1 MSKTSRKQPFFQRFA
16 WLILTG
22 VALAT
27 PVVFFGAGKAV
38 SSNSNKVEDW
48 LPAGFKETGELGWF
62 RERFVGDQFV
72 IVSWE
77 GCELGGRRQ
86 RDGVVDDPRI
96 EQLALLLVPEGSVTS
111 STESQGSTGMNS
123 GLRMV
128 PEGSE
133 ASSMDSGMER
143 TSSRYSHY
151 FKSVMTARRLLNQL
165 TAEPNGVPYDEAV
178 ARLTGSL
185 IGPDGKQTC
194 LIVTLSDAAISDFKG
209 AIARGNTRLIGRK
222 PQGALFGALQECGI
236 DIETVRMGGPP
247 VDNVAIDEEGERTLI
262 RLAGLSG
269 LLGLGLAY
277 FSLRSIKLTS
287 IVFGCGILSAA
298 AALASIWFTG
308 ERTDAVVLSMPALVY
323 VLAISGAVHLINYYR
338 DAVDEGGLV
347 GAPDRAIAHGWKPA
361 LLCSVT
367 TALGLL
373 SLYSSELVPIR
384 KFGLYSALG
393 VMLMLITLFL
403 YLPAALQIWPV
414 LPRSRK
420 APAGDP
426 SELAQ
431 TSSLSGMTLFW
442 TRFAGWIIKHHLAVS
457 LGCALV
463 ISAIGFGLTRV
474 RTSIDLMKLF
484 DGDARILR
492 DYRWLE
498 ANVGRLV
505 PMEIVLRFE
514 SDTLRNADDPSGRY
528 IDFSLLD
535 RLELVSALQQTIEQR
550 FGGGGQDV
558 IGPSMSA
565 VTFIPP
571 LPVQRSGTSSVIRRS
586 ITESKIEAS
595 YSDLLSSGYLRID
608 PVDQAELWRVSI
620 RVAAFQDVDY
630 GLFSDTLRQDVD
642 PLLEAFRLRR
652 QILASIAS
660 TRPDNSYA
668 GATVLWWSQ
677 SDASEEQT
685 SSEPQQAV
693 LATTLRG
700 LLLRDRVRLVE
711 RHQDVA
717 EVTLSQLDQLKQ
729 CDSLVLAG
737 TVSSPDAQMIR
748 DVIPQLVCL
757 QEPDKTIVE
766 GARVQVLPLA
776 EDTSVSTVY
785 TGVVPIVYKAQ
796 RALLDS
802 LIQSTFWSF
811 VTILP
816 LLMFVSR
823 GVAAGCVAMLPN
835 VLPVLV
841 IFGGMGW
848 LGLSVDIGSMMS
860 ASIALG
866 VAVDDTIHY
875 LTWFR
880 EDLNRSGDR
889 HQAILTAYQR
899 CATPTLQA
907 ALISGL
913 GLSVFAF
920 STFTPTQQFGY
931 LMLTILLAGVVA
943 ELVML
948 PAILAGPLGWAFRP
962 TKPNPDGPK
971 LPGVI
976 PHPTKARVSKTSLT
990 LHQ

>member
-1 MSKTSRKQPFFQRFA
+1 MSNAPNKSPLFQRFA
-16 WLILTG
+16 WVILLG

-77 GCELGGRRQ
+77 GCQLGDRRP
-86 RDGVVDDPRI
+86 RDGSGDDPRI
-96 EQLALLLVPEGSVTS
+96 EQLALLLVPDGTEGS
-111 STESQGSTGMNS
+111 ST
-123 GLRMV
+123 
-128 PEGSE
+128 
-133 ASSMDSGMER
+133 DSANELTDR
-143 TSSRYSHY
+143 THTRYSEY

-165 TAEPNGVPYDEAV
+165 TAEPNGVPYDKAV

-185 IGPDGKQTC
+185 IGADGKQTC

-209 AIARGNTRLIGRK
+209 AIARGNTRLLGRK
-222 PQGALFGALQECGI
+222 PQGALFDALQECGI
-236 DIETVRMGGPP
+236 DIETVHIGGPP

-277 FSLRSIKLTS
+277 FSLRSIKLTA

-308 ERTDAVVLSMPALVY
+308 EKTDAVVLSMPALVY

-338 DAVDEGGLV
+338 DAVDEGGLH
-347 GAPDRAIAHGWKPA
+347 GATDRAIAHGWKPA
-361 LLCSVT
+361 LLCSIT

-384 KFGLYSALG
+384 KFGLYSAIG
-393 VMLMLITLFL
+393 VMLMLVTLFL

-414 LPRSRK
+414 SPRQRRGN
-420 APAGDP
+420 AGGTD
-426 SELAQ
+426 EQAR
-431 TSSLSGMTLFW
+431 LSNASAMSVFW
-442 TRFAGWIIKHHLAVS
+442 ERFASWIIRHHLWVTA
-457 LGCALV
+457 GCVLV
-463 ISAIGFGLTRV
+463 VGIIGFGLTRV

-514 SDTLRNADDPSGRY
+514 RDTLRDASDPSGRY
-528 IDFSLLD
+528 VDFSLLD
-535 RLELVSALQQTIEQR
+535 RLELVSVLQQTIEQR
-550 FGGGGQDV
+550 FGSGGQDV
-558 IGPSMSA
+558 VGPSMSA
-565 VTFIPP
+565 VTLIPP
-571 LPVQRSGTSSVIRRS
+571 LPLRRQGTSSVIRRS
-586 ITESKIEAS
+586 VTESKIEAS
-595 YSDLLSSGYLRID
+595 YNDLLSSGYLRID

-630 GLFSDTLRQDVD
+630 GLFSDTLREDVE

-652 QILASIAS
+652 RILENIAVA
-660 TRPDNSYA
+660 RQGNSYA
-668 GATVLWWSQ
+668 GATVLWWRQESTSTEQVAQ
-677 SDASEEQT
+677 SSHDHL
-685 SSEPQQAV
+685 
-693 LATTLRG
+693 LATTLRE
-700 LLLRDRVRLVE
+700 LLQRDRVRLVD
-711 RHQDVA
+711 RDQDVA
-717 EVTLSQLDQLKQ
+717 EVTLSQLDQLRH
-729 CDSLVLAG
+729 CDGLVLSG
-737 TVSSPDAQMIR
+737 PVSSPDAQMIR
-748 DVIPQLVCL
+748 DVIPHLVCL
-757 QEPDKTIVE
+757 HEPEETIVE
-766 GARVQVLPLA
+766 GASVQVVPLT

-823 GVAAGCVAMLPN
+823 GVAAGMVAMLPN

-848 LGLSVDIGSMMS
+848 LGFSVDIGSMMS

-880 EDLNRSGDR
+880 EDLNRTGNR
-889 HQAILTAYQR
+889 HQAILSAYQR

-962 TKPNPDGPK
+962 TKSKSEDPK
-971 LPGVI
+971 LPGVLLR
-976 PHPTKARVSKTSLT
+976 PTKIRVSSTGL
-990 LHQ
+990 QIPQ

>member
-1 MSKTSRKQPFFQRFA
+1 MSKTRSKSPFFQRYA
-16 WLILTG
+16 WLILIG

-48 LPAGFKETGELGWF
+48 LPAGFKETSELGWF
-62 RERFVGDQFV
+62 RERFMGDQFV

-77 GCELGGRRQ
+77 GCELGNRHQ
-86 RDGVVDDPRI
+86 RDGAVDDPRI
-96 EQLALLLVPEGSVTS
+96 EQLATLLVPEEQGAS
-111 STESQGSTGMNS
+111 STDSDSVRKTSQ
-123 GLRMV
+123 
-128 PEGSE
+128 
-133 ASSMDSGMER
+133 
-143 TSSRYSHY
+143 YSHY
-151 FKSVMTARRLLNQL
+151 FKSVMTARRLLDQL
-165 TAEPNGVPYDEAV
+165 TDEPNGVPYDKAV
-178 ARLTGSL
+178 ARLKGSL
-185 IGPDGKQTC
+185 IGPDSKQTC
-194 LIVTLSDAAISDFKG
+194 LILTLSDTAISDFKG

-222 PQGALFGALQECGI
+222 PQGALFYALQECGV

-269 LLGLGLAY
+269 LLGLVLAY
-277 FSLRSIKLTS
+277 FSLRSIKLTA

-308 ERTDAVVLSMPALVY
+308 EKTDAVVLSMPALVY

-338 DAVDEGGLV
+338 DAVDEGGIE

-384 KFGLYSALG
+384 KFGLYSAIG
-393 VMLMLITLFL
+393 VMLMLVTLFL

-414 LPRSRK
+414 RARGRK
-420 APAGDP
+420 
-426 SELAQ
+426 E
-431 TSSLSGMTLFW
+431 TSSQLAPDVSMSAMAVFW
-442 TRFAGWIIKHHLAVS
+442 SRFAGWIIRHHLSVS
-457 LGCALV
+457 VGCVLV

-484 DGDARILR
+484 DRDARILR

-505 PMEIVLRFE
+505 PMEVVLRFE
-514 SDTLRNADDPSGRY
+514 RDTLRDAGDPSGRY

-535 RLELVSALQQTIEQR
+535 RLELVSVLQQTIEQR

-571 LPVQRSGTSSVIRRS
+571 LPVQRQGTSSVIRRS
-586 ITESKIEAS
+586 VTESKIEAS
-595 YSDLLSSGYLRID
+595 YDALLSSGYLRID

-630 GLFSDTLRQDVD
+630 GLFSDTLKEDVE

-652 QILASIAS
+652 KILANIAAA
-660 TRPDNSYA
+660 RQDNSYT
-668 GATVLWWSQ
+668 GATVLWWNQ
-677 SDASEEQT
+677 GNGPPGTHHA
-685 SSEPQQAV
+685 A

-700 LLLRDRVRLVE
+700 LLQRDRIRLVE
-711 RHQDVA
+711 REQDVE

-737 TVSSPDAQMIR
+737 AVSSPDVQMIR
-748 DVIPQLVCL
+748 DVIPHLVCL
-757 QEPDKTIVE
+757 QEPDRPIIE
-766 GARVQVLPLA
+766 GASVQVLPLA
-776 EDTSVSTVY
+776 EDTSISTVY

-823 GVAAGCVAMLPN
+823 GVAAGIVAMLPN

-848 LGLSVDIGSMMS
+848 LGFSIDIGSMMS

-880 EDLNRSGDR
+880 EDLNRTGDR
-889 HQAILTAYQR
+889 HQAILSAYQR

-962 TKPNPDGPK
+962 TKSKSADPK
-971 LPGVI
+971 QPGAV
-976 PHPTKARVSKTSLT
+976 PYPTILTRSLNV
-990 LHQ
+990 

>member
-1 MSKTSRKQPFFQRFA
+1 MSKPSSNGSFYKRYA
-16 WLILTG
+16 WTILMA

-27 PVVFFGAGKAV
+27 PVVFFGAAKAV
-38 SSNSNKVEDW
+38 RSNSNKVEDW
-48 LPAGFKETGELGWF
+48 LPAGFRETSELGWF

-72 IVSWE
+72 LISWE
-77 GCELGGRRQ
+77 ECRLGDPSQ
-86 RDGVVDDPRI
+86 HDGSGDDPRI
-96 EQLALLLVPEGSVTS
+96 EQLAMLLVPEGTGTS
-111 STESQGSTGMNS
+111 ITDSAIRPTEVKATKYSQ
-123 GLRMV
+123 
-128 PEGSE
+128 
-133 ASSMDSGMER
+133 
-143 TSSRYSHY
+143 Y
-151 FKSVMTARRLLNQL
+151 FKSVVTARRLLDQL
-165 TAEPNGVPYDEAV
+165 TAEPNDVPYEKAA

-185 IGPDGKQTC
+185 IGPDGRQTC
-194 LIVTLSDAAISDFKG
+194 LIATLSELARSNFKEAIG
-209 AIARGNTRLIGRK
+209 RGNNRLIGRHA
-222 PQGALFGALQECGI
+222 QGALFDALQECGV
-236 DIETVRMGGPP
+236 DIETVYLGGPP

-277 FSLRSIKLTS
+277 FSLRSIKLTA

-308 ERTDAVVLSMPALVY
+308 EKTDAVVLSMPALVY

-338 DAVDEGGLV
+338 NAVEEGGLD

-361 LLCSVT
+361 LLCSIT

-384 KFGLYSALG
+384 KFGLYSAIG
-393 VMLMLITLFL
+393 VILMLVTLFL
-403 YLPAALQIWPV
+403 YLPAALQIWPMRV
-414 LPRSRK
+414 ARREGSGVGTNEWSQ
-420 APAGDP
+420 ASAG
-426 SELAQ
+426 SAVAA
-431 TSSLSGMTLFW
+431 FW
-442 TRFAGWIIKHHLAVS
+442 ARFAGWIIRHHMLVTTACV
-457 LGCALV
+457 LV
-463 ISAIGFGLTRV
+463 IAAIGFGLTRV

-484 DGDARILR
+484 DGNARILH

-514 SDTLRNADDPSGRY
+514 RDTVRDAADPTGRQF
-528 IDFSLLD
+528 DLSLLD
-535 RLELVSALQQTIEQR
+535 RLELVSDLQRAVEQR
-550 FGGGGQDV
+550 FGAGGQDV
-558 IGPSMSA
+558 VGPSMSA

-571 LPVQRSGTSSVIRRS
+571 LPIQRQGTSAVIRRS
-586 ITESKIEAS
+586 VTESKLEAS
-595 YSDLLSSGYLRID
+595 YDGLLSSGYLRID

-630 GLFSDTLRQDVD
+630 GLFANSLQEDVE
-642 PLLEAFRLRR
+642 PLIEAHRLRR
-652 QILASIAS
+652 KILESIAEA
-660 TRPDNSYA
+660 RQGESYV
-668 GATVLWWSQ
+668 GATVLWWNWEPKS
-677 SDASEEQT
+677 AE
-685 SSEPQQAV
+685 SSPAAPHPNR
-693 LATTLRG
+693 LAATLRG
-700 LLLRDRVRLVE
+700 LLQRDRVRLVDQN
-711 RHQDVA
+711 QDA
-717 EVTLSQLDQLKQ
+717 ADLTLTQLDQLRG
-729 CDSLVLAG
+729 CDGLVLAG
-737 TVSSPDAQMIR
+737 TASAADVEMIR
-748 DVIPQLVCL
+748 EVIPNLVSL
-757 QEPDKTIVE
+757 QEFSESNLDGTRI
-766 GARVQVLPLA
+766 QVNGLA
-776 EDTSVSTVY
+776 VDTSISTVY

-816 LLMFVSR
+816 LLMIVSR
-823 GVAAGCVAMLPN
+823 GFAAGVVAMLPN

-848 LGLSVDIGSMMS
+848 LGFPVDIGSMMT

-880 EDLNRSGDR
+880 EDLNRTRNR
-889 HQAILTAYQR
+889 HQAIVTAYQR

-931 LMLTILLAGVVA
+931 LMLAILLAGVVA

-962 TKPNPDGPK
+962 AKS
-971 LPGVI
+971 GVAT
-976 PHPTKARVSKTSLT
+976 PRPTEVPLRPTKKRDLKTSLT

>member
-1 MSKTSRKQPFFQRFA
+1 MSKPNSKGSFYKRYA
-16 WLILTG
+16 WTILAA

-27 PVVFFGAGKAV
+27 PVVFFGAAKAV
-38 SSNSNKVEDW
+38 RSNSNKVEDW

-72 IVSWE
+72 LISWQE
-77 GCELGGRRQ
+77 CRLGDRSQ
-86 RDGVVDDPRI
+86 RDGSGDDPRI
-96 EQLALLLVPEGSVTS
+96 EQLALMLVPDA
-111 STESQGSTGMNS
+111 TGTRAADTANQ
-123 GLRMV
+123 
-128 PEGSE
+128 PTDFKE
-133 ASSMDSGMER
+133 
-143 TSSRYSHY
+143 TKYSHY
-151 FKSVMTARRLLNQL
+151 FKSVVTARRLLDQL
-165 TAEPNGVPYDEAV
+165 TAEPNGVPYDKAV
-178 ARLTGSL
+178 TRLTGSL
-185 IGPDGKQTC
+185 IGPDGQQTC
-194 LIVTLSDAAISDFKG
+194 LIATLTDEAIVDFKG
-209 AIARGNTRLIGRK
+209 AIARGNNRLIGRQ
-222 PQGALFGALQECGI
+222 PQGALFDAMQECGI
-236 DIETVRMGGPP
+236 DIETSHLGGPP

-269 LLGLGLAY
+269 LLGIGLAY
-277 FSLRSIKLTS
+277 FSLRSIKLTV

-308 ERTDAVVLSMPALVY
+308 EKTDAVVLSMPALVY

-338 DAVDEGGLV
+338 DAVEEGGLED
-347 GAPDRAIAHGWKPA
+347 ATDRAIAHGWKPA

-384 KFGLYSALG
+384 KFGLYSAIG
-393 VMLMLITLFL
+393 VMLMLATLFL
-403 YLPAALQIWPV
+403 YLPAALQIWPMRV
-414 LPRSRK
+414 PRRK
-420 APAGDP
+420 DSAGDA
-426 SELAQ
+426 SEPLP
-431 TSSLSGMTLFW
+431 TSAGSAVAAFW
-442 TRFAGWIIKHHLAVS
+442 ERFAGWIIRHHLLVTT
-457 LGCALV
+457 GCVLV
-463 ISAIGFGLTRV
+463 IAAIGFGLTRV

-484 DGDARILR
+484 DRNARILH

-505 PMEIVLRFE
+505 PMEVVLRFDR
-514 SDTLRNADDPSGRY
+514 DTVRDAADPSGRQF
-528 IDFSLLD
+528 DLSLLD
-535 RLELVSALQQTIEQR
+535 RLELVSDLQRVVEQR
-550 FGGGGQDV
+550 FGAGGQDV
-558 IGPSMSA
+558 VGPSMSA

-571 LPVQRSGTSSVIRRS
+571 LPVQRQGTSAVIRRS
-586 ITESKIEAS
+586 VTESKLEAS
-595 YSDLLSSGYLRID
+595 YDDLLTSGYLRID

-630 GLFSDTLRQDVD
+630 GLFANLLQEDVE
-642 PLLEAFRLRR
+642 PLIEAHRLRR
-652 QILASIAS
+652 QILENIAAG
-660 TRPDNSYA
+660 RQGESYV
-668 GATVLWWSQ
+668 GATVLWWNQEPESTE
-677 SDASEEQT
+677 SAPSASH
-685 SSEPQQAV
+685 SNR
-693 LATTLRG
+693 LATTLRA
-700 LLLRDRVRLVE
+700 LLQRDRVRLVDQS
-711 RHQDVA
+711 QDVA
-717 EVTLSQLDQLKQ
+717 EVTLTQLDQLRGF
-729 CDSLVLAG
+729 DSLVLAG
-737 TVSSPDAQMIR
+737 PVSVADVHMIR
-748 DVIPQLVCL
+748 DVMPNLVCL
-757 QEPDKTIVE
+757 QEFSERNLDGTRI
-766 GARVQVLPLA
+766 QVNGLA
-776 EDTSVSTVY
+776 DDTSISTVY

-811 VTILP
+811 ITILP

-823 GVAAGCVAMLPN
+823 GFSAGLVAMLPN

-848 LGLSVDIGSMMS
+848 LGFPVDIGSMMT

-880 EDLNRSGDR
+880 EDLNRTRDR
-889 HQAILTAYQR
+889 HQAIVTAYKR

-931 LMLTILLAGVVA
+931 LMLAILLAGVVA

-962 TKPNPDGPK
+962 AKSRTDAPRPADM
-971 LPGVI
+971 LLR
-976 PHPTKARVSKTSLT
+976 PTKKRGLKTSLT

>member
-1 MSKTSRKQPFFQRFA
+1 MTKTQQKRYFYQRFA
-16 WLILTG
+16 WLILLG
-22 VALAT
+22 IALAT
-27 PVVFFGAGKAV
+27 PVVFFGAAKAV
-38 SSNSNKVEDW
+38 GSNSNKVEDW

-72 IVSWE
+72 LVSWE
-77 GCELGGRRQ
+77 GCLLGDRRQ
-86 RDGVVDDPRI
+86 HEGATDDPRI
-96 EQLALLLVPEGSVTS
+96 EQLASLLVPAETATTPSDAA
-111 STESQGSTGMNS
+111 TESTTQDAGKY
-123 GLRMV
+123 
-128 PEGSE
+128 
-133 ASSMDSGMER
+133 
-143 TSSRYSHY
+143 SRY
-151 FKSVMTARRLLNQL
+151 FKSVMTARRLLDQL
-165 TAEPNGVPYDEAV
+165 TAEPNGVPYDQAV

-194 LIVTLSDAAISDFKG
+194 LIVTLSDEAISDFKG

-222 PQGALFGALQECGI
+222 PQGVLFDALQQCGV
-236 DIETVRMGGPP
+236 DIETVRLGGPP

-277 FSLRSIKLTS
+277 FSLRSFKLTA

-308 ERTDAVVLSMPALVY
+308 EKTDAVVLSMPALVY
-323 VLAISGAVHLINYYR
+323 VLAISGAVHLINYYH
-338 DAVDEGGLV
+338 DAVEEGGLP
-347 GAPDRAIAHGWKPA
+347 GATDRAIAHGWKPA
-361 LLCSVT
+361 LLCSIT

-384 KFGLYSALG
+384 KFGVYSAIG
-393 VMLMLITLFL
+393 VMLMLVTLFL

-414 LPRSRK
+414 LPRHRK
-420 APAGDP
+420 HSVSG
-426 SELAQ
+426 
-431 TSSLSGMTLFW
+431 SSVSSM
-442 TRFAGWIIKHHLAVS
+442 TRFWGRFASWIIKHHLGVS
-457 LGCALV
+457 VSCVV
-463 ISAIGFGLTRV
+463 IISVIGFGLTRV

-484 DGDARILR
+484 DRDARILR

-514 SDTLRNADDPSGRY
+514 RDTLRDPTDPSGRDV
-528 IDFSLLD
+528 DFSLLE
-535 RLELVSALQQTIEQR
+535 RLELVSVLQQTIEHR
-550 FGGGGQDV
+550 FGGAGQDI

-571 LPVQRSGTSSVIRRS
+571 LPVQRQGTSSVIRRS
-586 ITESKIEAS
+586 VTESKIEAS
-595 YSDLLSSGYLRID
+595 YDELISSGYLRID

-630 GLFSDTLRQDVD
+630 GQFSDTLREDVE

-652 QILASIAS
+652 KILANIVAA
-660 TRPDNSYA
+660 RDDKRYA
-668 GATVLWWSQ
+668 GATVLWWNQ
-677 SDASEEQT
+677 ASVSPDQDPSHEQHI
-685 SSEPQQAV
+685 A
-693 LATTLRG
+693 LASTLRG
-700 LLLRDRVRLVE
+700 LLQRDRVRLVE
-711 RHQDVA
+711 RDQDVT
-717 EVTLSQLDQLKQ
+717 EVTLTQLDQLRGF
-729 CDSLVLAG
+729 DGFVLSG
-737 TVSSPDAQMIR
+737 PISSPDAQMIQ
-748 DVIPQLVCL
+748 DVLPTLVCL
-757 QEPDKTIVE
+757 QEPSDALITSASVH
-766 GARVQVLPLA
+766 VMPLA
-776 EDTSVSTVY
+776 EDTSISTVY

-823 GVAAGCVAMLPN
+823 GVAAGIVAMLPN

-848 LGLSVDIGSMMS
+848 LGYSVDIGSMMS

-880 EDLNRSGDR
+880 EDLNRTGDR
-889 HQAILTAYQR
+889 HQAILGAYQR

-943 ELVML
+943 ELIML
-948 PAILAGPLGWAFRP
+948 PAILAGPLGWAF
-962 TKPNPDGPK
+962 KPVLPKSEGPK

-976 PHPTKARVSKTSLT
+976 LRPTKIRVSKPGL
-990 LHQ
+990 QIPQ